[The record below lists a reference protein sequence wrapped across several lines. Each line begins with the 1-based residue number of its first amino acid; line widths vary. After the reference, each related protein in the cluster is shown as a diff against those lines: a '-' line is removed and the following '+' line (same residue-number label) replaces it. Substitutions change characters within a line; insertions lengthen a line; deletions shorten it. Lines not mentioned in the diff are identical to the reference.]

1 MKLEGKKSL
10 IVRTLGVGR
19 DRISFNTSRLS
30 EVKEAITKQDIRDLV
45 QSGVIIIKQP
55 NGRRKNVKRKTR
67 RRIGSVRKKVK
78 NGKEEYMILT
88 RKLRSHLSQ
97 LKRRGQISQE
107 DFMLLRKEAR
117 SRDFRSLPHMKE
129 RMQSMSTKKTV
140 KSRAKRR
147 VSK

>member
-10 IVRTLGVGR
+10 ITRTLGVGR

-30 EVKEAITKQDIRDLV
+30 EIKEAITKQDMKDLV
-45 QSGVIIIKQP
+45 QSGAIIIKQP
-55 NGRRKNVKRKTR
+55 NGRRKNIKRKTR
-67 RRIGSVRKKVK
+67 RRMGSVRKKIK
-78 NGKEEYMILT
+78 NGKKEYMILT

-117 SRDFRSLPHMKE
+117 SKDFRSLPHMKE
-129 RMQSMSTKKTV
+129 RMQSLSLKKSA
-140 KSRAKRR
+140 KPKAKR
-147 VSK
+147 KAPK

>member
-129 RMQSMSTKKTV
+129 RMQSLSAKKTV